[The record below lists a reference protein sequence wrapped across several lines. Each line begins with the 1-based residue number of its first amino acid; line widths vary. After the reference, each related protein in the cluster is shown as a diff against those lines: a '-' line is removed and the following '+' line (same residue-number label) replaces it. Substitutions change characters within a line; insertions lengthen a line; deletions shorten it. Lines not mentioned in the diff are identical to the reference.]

1 MNTTDLLTV
10 GESMLRLS
18 APAGHLI
25 QDSPSFDAQVAGAES
40 NVAVG
45 GAHMGYQSR
54 WLSPLTDNTL
64 GRRIVPEISGHQ
76 VDCSGLV
83 GTSEDRVRLHHFAFP
98 PPPPPHP

>member
-1 MNTTDLLTV
+1 MKTTDLLTV

-45 GAHMGYQSR
+45 VAHMGYQSR
-54 WLSPLTDNTL
+54 WLSRVTDNTL
-64 GRRIVPEISGHQ
+64 GRRVVREMSGHQ
-76 VDCSGLV
+76 VDCSGGV
-83 GTSEDRVRLHHFAFP
+83 WGSEDRVGGVYLEFCAEARP
-98 PPPPPHP
+98 S